1 MPLANKGKGKGREVR
16 QSRSRNTTPSSG
28 LSSSTTTGASSV
40 PGYLDNDVSKLFSSS
55 TVQYADILERLG
67 GGGTIPDSKTLEL
80 LGEHLK
86 TLSQLADARGDV
98 CNAGMRELSQ
108 RRKEVLEDQQEQM
121 ERDAEERIKMK
132 REAEDDEDCSRA
144 LKGGK
149 LKKRKERASKE
160 DRPLAVGAHEIT
172 RQDGGELGELFLPQ
186 TPPRFF
192 FCLSLMH
199 WSWLKKQ
206 GMLIDSSRRSET
218 SSRDYLSLVQEIP
231 ASGLGQH
238 ISAFPAI
245 TSISASSCSWRS
257 FRGSPFTIFG
267 RQFRIAAAGA
277 SGGCSSISGLW
288 TRPVEI
294 SRPNYLSH
302 S

>member
-1 MPLANKGKGKGREVR
+1 MTRQSLPLLDISELETASRFGSCSSTSNGQNYRLHPRLAAIMPLANKGKGKGREVR

-40 PGYLDNDVSKLFSSS
+40 SGYLDNDVSKLFSSS

-132 REAEDDEDCSRA
+132 REAEDDEDGSRA

-192 FCLSLMH
+192 FFLFVFNAL
-199 WSWLKKQ
+199 
-206 GMLIDSSRRSET
+206 E
-218 SSRDYLSLVQEIP
+218 LVEK
-231 ASGLGQH
+231 
-238 ISAFPAI
+238 
-245 TSISASSCSWRS
+245 
-257 FRGSPFTIFG
+257 
-267 RQFRIAAAGA
+267 AGYA
-277 SGGCSSISGLW
+277 D
-288 TRPVEI
+288 
-294 SRPNYLSH
+294 
-302 S
+302 